1 MKFHELPYRRPDIE
15 TFKQQFAT
23 SIQNFTDAATYDQQ
37 ENAMGQINGLRAE
50 FETMHELAGIRHT
63 IDTTDEF
70 YKQEQDFFD
79 EVQPVYEGL
88 ISDFYSALVNSKF
101 QSELKAKWGTQLF
114 KLAELCLKTF
124 SPEIV
129 DDLATENKLTSEYQQ
144 LLASAKIMFEG
155 EERNLSQLEPFI
167 QSADR
172 AMRKRASEA
181 RYGFFVEHEAK
192 LDDIYDQLVKVRTKV
207 AKKLGYDNFVQLGY
221 ARMSRTDYN
230 AEMVAKFRTQVLTY
244 IVPAAEKL
252 RERQRD
258 RLGLDTLQY
267 YDTGF
272 QFESGNPTAKG
283 SPEWIVDNGR
293 KMYSELSAETDEF
306 FQFMIDNG
314 LMDLVSKKGKADRG
328 YCTYLSK
335 YKAPFIFSN
344 FNGTSGDIDV
354 LTHEAGHAYQVYQS
368 RGYEIPEYNWPTLEA
383 CEIPSMSMEFFTWPW
398 MELFFEEDTAKY
410 KFYHLQSALQL
421 IPYVVSGDEFQ
432 HFVYENP
439 DATPAERKLAWR
451 EIERK
456 YFPHRNYSENEY
468 LERGGF
474 WHQQSHLFR
483 TPFYYIDYALAQ
495 ICALQFWK
503 RMHEDRDSAWADYV
517 KLCKQGGSKPFT
529 ELVKVANLISPF
541 EDGCVKSVIG
551 VIEDWLDK
559 IDDKKL

>member
-1 MKFHELPYRRPDIE
+1 MKFHELPYRRSDIE
-15 TFKQQFAT
+15 TFKQQFAM
-23 SIQNFTDAATYDQQ
+23 SILSFTDAATYDQQ

-50 FETMHELAGIRHT
+50 FETMRELAGIRHT

-70 YKQEQDFFD
+70 YKLEQDFFD

-88 ISDFYSALVNSKF
+88 ISDFYFALVNSKF
-101 QSELKAKWGTQLF
+101 QSELKTKWGTQLF
-114 KLAELCLKTF
+114 KLAELSLKTF

-129 DDLATENKLTSEYQQ
+129 DDLATENKLSSEYQQ

-167 QSADR
+167 QSTDR
-172 AMRKRASEA
+172 AMRKGASEA
-181 RYGFFVEHEAK
+181 RYGFFAEHEAK
-192 LDDIYDQLVKVRTKV
+192 LDDIYDQLVKVRTKI
-207 AKKLGYDNFVQLGY
+207 AKKLGFDNFVQLGY

-230 AEMVAKFRTQVLTY
+230 AEMVSKFRTQVLTY

-272 QFESGNPTAKG
+272 QFESGNPMPKG

-293 KMYSELSAETDEF
+293 KMYSELSEETGEF

-314 LMDLVSKKGKADRG
+314 LMDLVSKKGKAGRG

-368 RGYEIPEYNWPTLEA
+368 RGDEIPEYNWPTLEA

-410 KFYHLQSALQL
+410 KFNHLQSALQL

-456 YFPHRNYSENEY
+456 YFPHRNYSESEY

-474 WHQQSHLFR
+474 
-483 TPFYYIDYALAQ
+483 
-495 ICALQFWK
+495 
-503 RMHEDRDSAWADYV
+503 
-517 KLCKQGGSKPFT
+517 
-529 ELVKVANLISPF
+529 
-541 EDGCVKSVIG
+541 
-551 VIEDWLDK
+551 
-559 IDDKKL
+559 